1 MIMAPGPL
9 TDQVRSEK
17 TDDTPDA
24 SSNGT
29 WMNAGRGLVLTTP
42 VLPITI
48 LVYVLLA
55 VATSGFLS
63 LANFQNLLASMAV
76 LAIAAIGTTIV
87 FLVAGIDLSVGSTVA
102 LSSVVGAI
110 VIRDTGSMLLG
121 LVAAVVVGLAIG
133 AFNGGCVGY
142 AGLPPFVLTL
152 GVLLTARAVAY
163 MAAAAAAGGGGTA
176 ASVGQLPPQV
186 LAFGQSTLLAV
197 PAVFWIAFLLVAAF
211 ALILSRTVT
220 GRSFFLVGA
229 NQLAAS
235 FTGIDTKR
243 IKFLAYLIAGGLA
256 GFAGFILTSRLGS
269 GNATAGD
276 ALLLEIIAATVIG
289 GTSLFGGLGGVWRT
303 LIGAFLITG
312 LTNAL
317 GLQGIAYW
325 YQQIIVGLVVVFGS
339 ALAIYLQR
347 FRGRRR

>member
-1 MIMAPGPL
+1 MTTGP
-9 TDQVRSEK
+9 K
-17 TDDTPDA
+17 TDVGQSRTTDKKPGMPST
-24 SSNGT
+24 GT
-29 WMNAGRGLVLTTP
+29 LLNAVKGVVLTTP

-55 VATSGFLS
+55 ITTRGFLS
-63 LANFQNLLASMAV
+63 LANIQNLLASMAV

-121 LVAAVVVGLAIG
+121 LVVAIVVGLAIG
-133 AFNGGCVGY
+133 AFNGGCIGY

-176 ASVGQLPPQV
+176 ASVGQLPPEV
-186 LAFGQSTLLAV
+186 LAFGQSTFLAV
-197 PAVFWIAFLLVAAF
+197 PAVFWLALLLVAAF

-220 GRSFFLVGA
+220 GRSFYLVGA
-229 NQLAAS
+229 NQLAAG
-235 FTGIDTKR
+235 FNGIDTKR
-243 IKFLAYLIAGGLA
+243 IKFLAYLIGGGLA

>member
-1 MIMAPGPL
+1 MAPRAV
-9 TDQVRSEK
+9 TDEARSR
-17 TDDTPDA
+17 TPDER
-24 SSNGT
+24 SSTTSTGT
-29 WMNAGRGLVLTTP
+29 WLETAKRIVLTTP

-48 LVYVLLA
+48 LVYVLLT
-55 VATSGFLS
+55 VTTPGFLS
-63 LANFQNLLASMAV
+63 LANIQNLLASMAV
-76 LAIAAIGTTIV
+76 LALAAIGTTIV

-121 LVAAVVVGLAIG
+121 LVVAIAVGLAIG
-133 AFNGGCVGY
+133 AFNGGCIGY

-186 LAFGQSTLLAV
+186 LQFGQSTFAAV
-197 PAVFWIAFLLVAAF
+197 PMVFWIAFLLVAAF

-220 GRSFFLVGA
+220 GINFYLTGA
-229 NQLAAS
+229 NERAAG
-235 FTGIDTKR
+235 FNGIDTKR
-243 IKFLAYLIAGGLA
+243 VKFLAYLIGGGLA

-276 ALLLEIIAATVIG
+276 TLLLEVIAATVIG

-317 GLQGIAYW
+317 GLQGMPYW
-325 YQQIIVGLVVVFGS
+325 YQQIIVGLVIVFGS
-339 ALAIYLQR
+339 ALAMYLQR
-347 FRGRRR
+347 FQGRRR